1 MTSYGKKIL
10 LGQLVCVQKLKCLY
24 NMCQRISRPGLI
36 GVWKHLIQFGQ
47 HSEFWVCKGP
57 SPKDDFD
64 DEWATRACI
73 GAIVEEV
80 QVDEGVHMDY
90 MVENLF
96 QPEPMA

>member
-1 MTSYGKKIL
+1 
-10 LGQLVCVQKLKCLY
+10 
-24 NMCQRISRPGLI
+24 
-36 GVWKHLIQFGQ
+36 
-47 HSEFWVCKGP
+47 VCKGP